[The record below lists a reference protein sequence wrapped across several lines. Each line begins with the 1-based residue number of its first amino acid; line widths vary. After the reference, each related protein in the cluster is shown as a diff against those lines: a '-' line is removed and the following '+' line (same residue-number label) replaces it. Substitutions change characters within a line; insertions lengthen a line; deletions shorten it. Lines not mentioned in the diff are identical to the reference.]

1 MSQEMTEFASLISE
15 VRDDNYLDEFVE
27 DEYHGLIHEFRSVL
41 ASRLRGFGPRTD
53 LPTF

>member
-1 MSQEMTEFASLISE
+1 MSHEMKEFSDLISE

-27 DEYHGLIHEFRSVL
+27 DEYTGLIDEFRSVL
-41 ASRLRGFGPRTD
+41 ASRLRGFGPRSE